1 MLLAGRAIQGVGSG
15 GINMIIEVIISDLVP
30 LRQRGYFMSIVL
42 LIYALGLGTGP
53 LIGGSLAQ
61 HVGWRWVFYI
71 NLPIGGTS
79 LGLLYLLL
87 KVKDDKTTPLKDK
100 KNIDYVGN
108 TIIIASTISVLYA
121 LTVAG
126 SSYPWGAWQTLV
138 PLLIGFGG
146 FCAFICFEASPL
158 CPHPVVPLRFFMSRT
173 RAVIFTN
180 TLLTSIL
187 SYWMLYFR
195 PLYFQAVLESDP
207 TFAGVQML
215 PSTLGSLLVS
225 AGCSAALSWIGRYK
239 IFHNAG
245 FGGVHAILD
254 RYSSPARWVMFQIL
268 TGSGIA
274 KLKDPVLGIDVML
287 SNMRAAREHRSL
299 QTFEERFYSIGPA
312 YSSKLLFGA
321 PIIIT
326 MEPENIRAVIS
337 QNFQDYA
344 LAPFRQPALKHF
356 LGDGI
361 FTTDGAKWQ
370 SSRALLRPNF
380 ARDQIADLNALE
392 NHAQDL
398 FALLPR
404 DGVTTVNLQ
413 EHLFR
418 FTLDSATE
426 FLFGQSVHSLRRQ
439 GTRDTDSLDAQFETA
454 FAAAQAECMDFVALG
469 PLAKYARVKSQ
480 KQVEIVHRYIDQ
492 AIAFRQKYDEGG
504 GDRVEKDRPKYLF
517 LQEIAK
523 QTTDRTRLRYELLN
537 VLMAGRDTTAS
548 LLGNLFF
555 MITKSPEIMRKLQR
569 EVDGLNGARPSYSTL
584 REMPYLKACLRES
597 LRLHPVVPV
606 NTRIAVT
613 DTVLPRGGGPDRDSP
628 VFVAKG
634 TAVGWSVHAMH
645 RRKDLYGPDAD
656 EFRPERWETLVTRSE
671 YLPFNGGPRICLGQ
685 QYALTEASY
694 LTIRML
700 QEYEMGSMDPGEW
713 EEELA
718 ITACNRRGCR
728 VALRARNA

>member
-1 MLLAGRAIQGVGSG
+1 MNIHQNNSVSSHPTLFEMPPGEKTQQLARTNTNQGDSETTGDTHSTQPVETTEEPPAHGWRPRLSFWAVIMTLCFTSLLGSFENAVVTTSMSYMIKGLGIGGNYVWITNGFFVASAAVQPLFGQLADVFGRRRLTLVIVATHTLGSGICGGAKNAAMLLAGRAIQGVGSG

-100 KNIDYVGN
+100 IKNIDYVGN

-173 RAVIFTN
+173 RAVLFTN

-245 FGGVHAILD
+245 FGLLTLGLGLHAILD

-268 TGSGIA
+268 TGSGIGMVLNTLLPA
-274 KLKDPVLGIDVML
+274 LQASLPEGDVAGATGSWAFMRSFGNVWGVAIPVAVFNDKFDRLASLIVDDQVRGRFLGGHAYEEGTKAAISQLSDVTRDQVL
-287 SNMRAAREHRSL
+287 SVFERSL
-299 QTFEERFYSIGPA
+299 QLVWY
-312 YSSKLLFGA
+312 
-321 PIIIT
+321 
-326 MEPENIRAVIS
+326 V
-337 QNFQDYA
+337 A
-344 LAPFRQPALKHF
+344 LAFSG
-356 LGDGI
+356 LGFVLSLFEKEIG
-361 FTTDGAKWQ
+361 
-370 SSRALLRPNF
+370 LRTK
-380 ARDQIADLNALE
+380 LE
-392 NHAQDL
+392 
-398 FALLPR
+398 
-404 DGVTTVNLQ
+404 T
-413 EHLFR
+413 
-418 FTLDSATE
+418 
-426 FLFGQSVHSLRRQ
+426 
-439 GTRDTDSLDAQFETA
+439 
-454 FAAAQAECMDFVALG
+454 
-469 PLAKYARVKSQ
+469 KYGL
-480 KQVEIVHRYIDQ
+480 
-492 AIAFRQKYDEGG
+492 EGEK
-504 GDRVEKDRPKYLF
+504 EKDSV
-517 LQEIAK
+517 
-523 QTTDRTRLRYELLN
+523 T
-537 VLMAGRDTTAS
+537 
-548 LLGNLFF
+548 
-555 MITKSPEIMRKLQR
+555 SP
-569 EVDGLNGARPSYSTL
+569 
-584 REMPYLKACLRES
+584 
-597 LRLHPVVPV
+597 
-606 NTRIAVT
+606 
-613 DTVLPRGGGPDRDSP
+613 
-628 VFVAKG
+628 
-634 TAVGWSVHAMH
+634 
-645 RRKDLYGPDAD
+645 
-656 EFRPERWETLVTRSE
+656 
-671 YLPFNGGPRICLGQ
+671 
-685 QYALTEASY
+685 
-694 LTIRML
+694 
-700 QEYEMGSMDPGEW
+700 
-713 EEELA
+713 
-718 ITACNRRGCR
+718 
-728 VALRARNA
+728 